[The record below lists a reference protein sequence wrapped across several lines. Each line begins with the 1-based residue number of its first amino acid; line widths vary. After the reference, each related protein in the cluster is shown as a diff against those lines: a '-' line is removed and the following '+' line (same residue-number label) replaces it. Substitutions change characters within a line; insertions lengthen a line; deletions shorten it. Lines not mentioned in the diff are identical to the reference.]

1 MQVRE
6 DLEAPYAAL
15 LETARRVGK
24 AANEAGLAVDA
35 PEYAASFRPDLMEL
49 LSAWAGGAKFAD
61 LLRLTDIFEVGRVVC
76 HAWIV
81 LAMAVSHSF
90 CSRHG
95 TSDASYARV

>member
-1 MQVRE
+1 MSLGPLCVQVRE
-6 DLEAPYAAL
+6 DLEAPFAAL

-61 LLRLTDIFEVGRVVC
+61 LLRLTDIFEVGIRQC
-76 HAWIV
+76 HAAYGGCVAV
-81 LAMAVSHSF
+81 LLQQ
-90 CSRHG
+90 
-95 TSDASYARV
+95 TLASAAA